1 MGSRITHHPDPCG
14 GRPCIRGMRF
24 RVPDTLELKAVSS
37 MPPAQCRQPNAASPM
52 QPAQGRQLNTPGQ
65 SSEQILTDSPDLEA
79 EDLIAALAYAAREID
94 YPAVVA

>member
-14 GRPCIRGMRF
+14 GRPCIRGMRI
-24 RVPDTLELKAVSS
+24 RVPDTLEI
-37 MPPAQCRQPNAASPM
+37 MAASPM

-79 EDLIAALAYAAREID
+79 EDLSAALAYAAREID

>member
-1 MGSRITHHPDPCG
+1 MRIHL
-14 GRPCIRGMRF
+14 
-24 RVPDTLELKAVSS
+24 PDTLELKAASS
-37 MPPAQCRQPNAASPM
+37 RPPAQCSLPNAACPV